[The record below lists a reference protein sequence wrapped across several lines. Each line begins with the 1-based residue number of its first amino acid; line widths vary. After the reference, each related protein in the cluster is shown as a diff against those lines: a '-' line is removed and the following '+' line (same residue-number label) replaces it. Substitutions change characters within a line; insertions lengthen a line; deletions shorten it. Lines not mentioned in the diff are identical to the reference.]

1 MIVITEKT
9 KPGLINDIVKSIHD
23 DTEKYI
29 ELCIN
34 MNEKNPIF
42 SAYPNIFPSKINDLS
57 KDDILKVIEDNKI
70 IHNIAE
76 IALDNLPFQDKET
89 TISKQILMHL
99 SDNRNIIKKTCTEL
113 GITQKELA
121 EKLGASEGTVR
132 NWSSS
137 NDLPS
142 WAINFINTLIE
153 HKKDKDIAT
162 KFRELINLVK

>member
-1 MIVITEKT
+1 MIVISEKT
-9 KPGLINDIVKSIHD
+9 TPGLINEIIKSIHD
-23 DTEKYI
+23 NTEKYI

-42 SAYPNIFPSKINDLS
+42 SPYPNMFPSKINDLS
-57 KDDILKVIEDNKI
+57 KDNILKVIEDDEI
-70 IHNIAE
+70 INNIAE
-76 IALDNLPFQDKET
+76 TALYNSSYGDRETIICKE
-89 TISKQILMHL
+89 ILKQL
-99 SDNRNIIKKTCTEL
+99 SDNTNIIKKACTEL

-162 KFRELINLVK
+162 KFKELLNLIK